1 MPSLSISL
9 NCPPTSYTISWASD
23 IAVGQGGYLSIDK
36 NSVNQVYA
44 TTSTTGS
51 FTANSGD
58 TISITVSGTTY
69 SNFAVYGL
77 IYVDSYLEQSGSATQ
92 SVIVSHSFN
101 VTGNHY
107 ISGVVY
113 DQF

>member
-9 NCPPTSYTISWASD
+9 NCAPTGYTISWASD
-23 IAVGQGGYLSIDK
+23 IAVNQGGYLSIDK
-36 NSVNQVYA
+36 NSVNQVYV
-44 TTSTTGS
+44 TNTTTGS

-58 TISITVSGTTY
+58 SISITVSGTTY
-69 SNFAVYGL
+69 SNFAVYGF
-77 IYVDSYLEQSGSATQ
+77 IYVDSTLEQSASSTF
-92 SVIVSHSFN
+92 SVTVSHSFT
-101 VTGNHY
+101 VSGDHY